1 MRAPGTV
8 LVIDAAI
15 LVAAARGR
23 STGAILE
30 AARTRSLVT
39 SGRAVEEAARRIE
52 LGMMR
57 PELLPVLKA
66 LVDELIVLPAMAVE
80 AEIAQAE
87 MTLRDAVPSR
97 NGSVQD
103 AHILSLAWQME
114 ADIWTFDRDFAG
126 TGVASWSTVN
136 LMRALVDAAH
146 PRAF

>member
-114 ADIWTFDRDFAG
+114 ADIWTFD
-126 TGVASWSTVN
+126 
-136 LMRALVDAAH
+136 
-146 PRAF
+146 